1 MTGTT
6 HSTSKSNA
14 KPGIWAGL
22 FGANVAV
29 IAVLHITGALE
40 GATPYI
46 LYALNFVLLI
56 PLFRTAQLS
65 QEQKGAMSP
74 AMRSYNRRFLGF
86 SALYV
91 IVMLGVSGLYDK
103 VPEGSAVLWL
113 LAIAPALAAMGM
125 IWAMIRYLREEVD
138 EYLRYRAVN
147 AAMVGLG
154 FVLVLG
160 TGWGFL
166 ETFGLVPH
174 IWAWWV
180 FPAWA
185 MGLGI
190 GTALPE
196 RAADGGADIGSEDAA

>member
-1 MTGTT
+1 MMT
-6 HSTSKSNA
+6 SRARNKSNSDA
-14 KPGIWAGL
+14 KPGVWAGL
-22 FGANVAV
+22 FGANIAV
-29 IAVLHITGALE
+29 IAVLHTTGALE

-56 PLFRTAQLS
+56 PLFRTAVRR
-65 QEQKGAMSP
+65 QEQQGAMSP
-74 AMRSYNRRFLGF
+74 AIRSYNRRFLSF
-86 SALYV
+86 SALYMV
-91 IVMLGVSGLYDK
+91 VMLAASGLYDK
-103 VPEGSAVLWL
+103 VAEGSPVLWL

-125 IWAMIRYLREEVD
+125 IWAIYRYLRDEAD
-138 EYLRYRAVN
+138 EYLRQRAVS

-160 TGWGFL
+160 TCWGFL

-185 MGLGI
+185 LGLGI
-190 GTALPE
+190 GMALPE
-196 RAADGGADIGSEDAA
+196 RGSNDGGDAA